1 MHQSTLDGWLCR
13 ATHVT
18 DVTAQK
24 ATDVPNL
31 GGLGGAVRLAKDAAA
46 ACDVEWQDNISKSES
61 KCDTSRTRAHGVA
74 CAHGRRRCRECGKGY
89 CPCGMRRDDC
99 RQCGIRFCPCGRRKD
114 CCAKCGGSQVR
125 LRVYLDA
132 DKIWIQLC
140 LNTPLFFCP
149 HSILQRVS

>member
-1 MHQSTLDGWLCR
+1 MIQGTLDGWLCAAGDC
-13 ATHVT
+13 AT
-18 DVTAQK
+18 
-24 ATDVPNL
+24 
-31 GGLGGAVRLAKDAAA
+31 G
-46 ACDVEWQDNISKSES
+46 ACDVGRAPDVGGVGGAPRLAPDAPPA
-61 KCDTSRTRAHGVA
+61 CDAAGSDQLSALTRTRARGVA

-132 DKIWIQLC
+132 DKVRIELR
-140 LNTPLFFCP
+140 
-149 HSILQRVS
+149 SD